1 VATVIPP
8 GDAKL
13 PSQGFTASPDELK
26 SVKVD
31 RIVLPAHPIPI
42 PAPGPQPTVTQLP
55 SPALGGAIGCDFR
68 SGLNQLLFV
77 EFSGNLSRMNL
88 FPSAT
93 VMSSGTVVLKG
104 TFTFDLET
112 GIQGGVSAN
121 ADIWWDQMTT
131 VARQMVPQNGA
142 GILNLGAVDFA
153 SLSASGLQKLPYGS
167 TPIPGSNDAT
177 NKLVNGD
184 VFAVRTNA
192 GNFAKVHVV
201 SYGYDMTIDWVTYHL
216 DPMYAVL
223 GTGYQQPED
232 VKASQDGTH
241 AYVTE
246 RTGNLVRADLANA
259 NRAAATVVASGMTAP
274 QQLFLDENAL
284 AAYTVEYAPSGRL
297 WRIDLMTGTKT
308 QLLAGLNNAVGLT
321 LSNDRQFAY
330 ISEQTTGPDGGRV
343 SRYQLSN
350 GQRVGLATGLTA
362 PFFLTWADAS
372 QTTLYCPERDP
383 ANALVSVNA
392 VSGGSTV
399 AATGLAFRPSSV
411 AVVSPGFLLVCC
423 DQVIE
428 EVLLASSGLQPNGP
442 LLESIGFIPFDWIT
456 AGGLGD
462 TTSHDPSYFYQV
474 HNVPF
479 GGSLPVMVN
488 FLRAGLDG
496 ASFYQVKVDGNLRTD
511 EFHTA
516 KWDGTK
522 YAPATFA
529 TQSVGGN
536 PGFYPVPSIAD
547 LMLYIQPLP
556 GCYLDSTSLA
566 SAQLHTITVDF
577 FNAGGSLIESATPLK
592 IYVDNN
598 PCSLSLSAAAIGS
611 NAATTDCGYLQYDPN
626 NKAASVTIAYAAG
639 HPEGFATWSFSLIKS
654 ATPVPG
660 AAAGGAVPSGP
671 ACTSTVGTLLGT
683 CTVAAFSASV
693 YVAATANTGWSR
705 YSQYDRSAWE
715 AFALAP

>member
-1 VATVIPP
+1 MAQAVPP
-8 GDAKL
+8 GGIARA
-13 PSQGFTASPDELK
+13 PSTNVEAAAPVTQASKVSEVALK
-26 SVKVD
+26 P
-31 RIVLPAHPIPI
+31 IIPI
-42 PAPGPQPTVTQLP
+42 PAPGPVPTITPLP
-55 SPALGGAIGCDFR
+55 SPQLGGAIGCDFR

-77 EFSGNLSRMNL
+77 EFAGKLSRMNL

-93 VMSSGTVVLKG
+93 VVSSGTLVLKG
-104 TFTFDLET
+104 TWTFDLDT
-112 GIQGGVSAN
+112 GTEGGVSAN
-121 ADIWWDQMTT
+121 ADIWWEQMTT
-131 VARQMVPQNGA
+131 VARQMTPQNGA

-153 SLSASGLQKLPYGS
+153 SLSASGLQKLPYAT
-167 TPIPGSNDAT
+167 TPIPGSNDPT

-184 VFAVRTNA
+184 VFAVRTNN
-192 GNFAKVHVV
+192 GNVAKVKVV
-201 SYGYDMTIDWVTYHL
+201 SYGYDMTIEYATYRL

-223 GTGYQQPED
+223 GTGYQEPED
-232 VKASQDGTH
+232 VKASNDGTH

-246 RTGNLVRADLANA
+246 RTGSLLRVDLSNA
-259 NRAAATVVASGMTAP
+259 NRANAQVVASGMTAP

-284 AAYTVEYAPSGRL
+284 AGYTVEYAPSGRL
-297 WRIDLMTGTKT
+297 WRIDLKTGAKT
-308 QLLAGLNNAVGLT
+308 VVLSGLNNAVGVT
-321 LSNDRQFAY
+321 LSGDRQFAY

-343 SRYQLSN
+343 SRFQLSN

-362 PFFLTWADAS
+362 PFFLTWADAGQS
-372 QTTLYCPERDP
+372 TLFCPERDP
-383 ANALVSVNA
+383 TNALVAINA
-392 VSGGSTV
+392 SSGGNAV

-428 EVLLASSGLQPNGP
+428 ELLLASSGLQPTGP
-442 LLESIGFIPFDWIT
+442 LLQSIGFIPFDWIT

-462 TTSHDPSYFYQV
+462 TTSHDPTYFYQV

-496 ASFYQVKVDGNLRTD
+496 TSFYQVKVDGNVRTD

-522 YAPATFA
+522 YVPATFA
-529 TQSVGGN
+529 TQLVNGKLV
-536 PGFYPVPSIAD
+536 YPVPSIAD

-577 FNAGGSLIESATPLK
+577 FDVNGVLKESATPLK

-598 PCSLSLSAAAIGS
+598 PCSVSLAMAAIGANS
-611 NAATTDCGYLQYDPN
+611 ATTDCGYLQYSPAT
-626 NKAASVTIAYAAG
+626 KATDHVTIAYSAN
-639 HPEGFATWSFSLIKS
+639 HPEGFATWSFSLTK
-654 ATPVPG
+654 AGNPVFG
-660 AAAGGAVPSGP
+660 TGGAVPSP
-671 ACTSTVGTLLGT
+671 AAPFDQTVQTLLGN
-683 CTVAAFSASV
+683 CTVAAFAASV
-693 YVAATANTGWSR
+693 YVAATANSGWAR
-705 YSQYDRSAWE
+705 QSQYDRSALE